1 MNYFIALFIDYV
13 TRNASRTIFTDAISE
28 IRNIL
33 NEKKADE
40 VLKKRQQQLQR
51 DVERAAK
58 YYSEEL
64 SEQDN

>member
-1 MNYFIALFIDYV
+1 MIINYA
-13 TRNASRTIFTDAISE
+13 TRNTVNAICDDVVSE

-33 NEKKADE
+33 NEKKTDE

-51 DVERAAK
+51 DIERAAK